1 MKPLPTL
8 RQLRYLVA
16 VVDRCHFGQAAE
28 ACLVSQSTLS
38 AGIQEL
44 EDLLGTPLLERTR
57 RSVMPTPLGREI
69 AERARA
75 LLKEAEDLVD
85 ITRSAADPMS
95 GPLHL
100 GVIPTIGP
108 FLIPRVMP
116 DLRAAFPNLKLYLRE
131 DQTAR
136 LLAQLDLGKLDAA
149 LLALP
154 YPMGN
159 DIETLDVAEDR
170 FSFVC
175 PPGHR
180 LSAGPTAH
188 PVDMA
193 REEMLLLE
201 DGHCLRDHALAACA
215 LESAPRNATFQGTS
229 LHTLVQMAANGL
241 GVTLLPQ
248 MAVDSGILRG
258 LDLVARPLDEDSPG
272 RRIALVW
279 RRTSGRKETFRR
291 LGAALKEAMERE
303 EGDPVSV
310 DASRGTELA
319 LLQEQGTG

>member
-38 AGIQEL
+38 AGLQEL
-44 EDLLGTPLLERTR
+44 EDLLGATLVERTR
-57 RSVMPTPLGREI
+57 RSVLPTPLGREI
-69 AERARA
+69 AERARQ
-75 LLKEAEDLVD
+75 LLKGAEELVD

-95 GPLHL
+95 GALHL

-116 DLRAAFPNLKLYLRE
+116 ALRETFPRLRLYLRE

-136 LLAQLDLGKLDAA
+136 LLGQLNAGKLDAA

-154 YPMGN
+154 YPMGDLETE
-159 DIETLDVAEDR
+159 DIAEDR

-175 PPGHR
+175 PTGHR
-180 LSAGPTAH
+180 LSGTDPAQ
-188 PVDMA
+188 PVTVPSEDL
-193 REEMLLLE
+193 LLLE
-201 DGHCLRDHALAACA
+201 DGHCLRDHAIAACA
-215 LESAPRNATFQGTS
+215 LDATPHNAAFQGTS
-229 LHTLVQMAANGL
+229 LHTLVQMVANGL

-258 LDLVARPLDEDSPG
+258 LDLAVRPLAGDRPG
-272 RRIALVW
+272 RRIALAW
-279 RRTSGRKETFRR
+279 RRTSGRKETFQR
-291 LGAALKEAMERE
+291 LAEALRAEMTRK
-303 EGDPVSV
+303 
-310 DASRGTELA
+310 DA
-319 LLQEQGTG
+319 

>member
-16 VVDRCHFGQAAE
+16 VVDRCHFGQAAD

-44 EDLLGTPLLERTR
+44 EDLLGMPLLERTR

-69 AERARA
+69 AERARV
-75 LLKEAEDLVD
+75 LLKGAEDLVD
-85 ITRSAADPMS
+85 ITRSAADPMA

-108 FLIPRVMP
+108 FMIPRVMP
-116 DLRAAFPNLKLYLRE
+116 DLRTAFPNLKLYLRE

-136 LLAQLDLGKLDAA
+136 LLTRLNSGELDAA

-154 YPMGN
+154 YPAG
-159 DIETLDVAEDR
+159 DVETLDIVEDH

-175 PPGHR
+175 PSEHR
-180 LSAGPTAH
+180 LSAATKAH
-188 PVDMA
+188 PVDVAM
-193 REEMLLLE
+193 EDLLLLE

-215 LESAPRNATFQGTS
+215 LENAPRNTTFQGTS
-229 LHTLVQMAANGL
+229 LHTLVQMVANGL

-248 MAVDSGILRG
+248 MAVESGILRG
-258 LDLVARPLDEDSPG
+258 LDLVTRPLAGDRPY

-291 LGAALKEAMERE
+291 LGAALRETMERA
-303 EGDPVSV
+303 GP
-310 DASRGTELA
+310 L
-319 LLQEQGTG
+319 

>member
-57 RSVMPTPLGREI
+57 RSVLPTPLGREI

-75 LLKEAEDLVD
+75 LLKDAEDLVD
-85 ITRSAADPMS
+85 ITRTAADPMA

-116 DLRAAFPNLKLYLRE
+116 VLRAAFPHLKLYLRE

-136 LLAQLDLGKLDAA
+136 LLARLNSGELDAA

-154 YPMGN
+154 YPAG
-159 DIETLDVAEDR
+159 DIESLDIAEDR

-175 PPGHR
+175 PPQHR
-180 LSAGPTAH
+180 LSAATTAH
-188 PVDMA
+188 PIDVA
-193 REEMLLLE
+193 LENLLLLE

-215 LESAPRNATFQGTS
+215 LESAPRNTTFQGTS
-229 LHTLVQMAANGL
+229 LHTLVQMVANGL

-248 MAVDSGILRG
+248 MAVEAGILRG
-258 LDLVARPLDEDSPG
+258 LDLVVRPLDGAHPY

-279 RRTSGRKETFRR
+279 RRSSGRKETFRR
-291 LGAALKEAMERE
+291 LAATLKGAME
-303 EGDPVSV
+303 PVE
-310 DASRGTELA
+310 A
-319 LLQEQGTG
+319 

>member
-44 EDLLGTPLLERTR
+44 EDLLGATLLERTR
-57 RSVMPTPLGREI
+57 RSVLPTPLGREI
-69 AERARA
+69 ADRARD
-75 LLKEAEDLVD
+75 LLKGAEELVD

-95 GPLHL
+95 GALHL

-116 DLRAAFPNLKLYLRE
+116 ALREAFPRLRLYLRE
-131 DQTAR
+131 DQSAR
-136 LLAQLDLGKLDAA
+136 LLDQLNAGKLDAV

-154 YPMGN
+154 YPIGDLETQ
-159 DIETLDVAEDR
+159 DIGEDH

-175 PPGHR
+175 PTGHR
-180 LSAGPTAH
+180 LSGADSGQTVPAE
-188 PVDMA
+188 DL
-193 REEMLLLE
+193 LLLE
-201 DGHCLRDHALAACA
+201 DGHCLRDHAMAACA
-215 LESAPRNATFQGTS
+215 LDGAPHNTTFQGTS
-229 LHTLVQMAANGL
+229 LHTLVQMVANGL

-258 LDLVARPLDEDSPG
+258 LDLAVRPLDSSRPF
-272 RRIALVW
+272 RRIALAW
-279 RRTSGRKETFRR
+279 RRTSGRKDTFQR
-291 LGAALKEAMERE
+291 LAAALKEVVTQK
-303 EGDPVSV
+303 EG
-310 DASRGTELA
+310 
-319 LLQEQGTG
+319 

>member
-8 RQLRYLVA
+8 RQLQYLVA
-16 VVDRCHFGQAAE
+16 VVDRCHFSRAAE

-57 RSVMPTPLGREI
+57 RSVLPTPLGREI

-75 LLKEAEDLVD
+75 LLKGAEDLVD
-85 ITRSAADPMS
+85 MARSAEDPMA

-108 FLIPRVMP
+108 FMIPRVMP
-116 DLRAAFPNLKLYLRE
+116 GLRAAFPNLKLYLRE

-136 LLAQLDLGKLDAA
+136 LLARLNSGELDAA

-154 YPMGN
+154 YPMGDMESL
-159 DIETLDVAEDR
+159 DIAEDR
-170 FSFVC
+170 FSVVF

-180 LSAGPTAH
+180 LSTVKAAH
-188 PVDMA
+188 PTDMA
-193 REEMLLLE
+193 MEDLLLLE

-215 LESAPRNATFQGTS
+215 LEGARRNTAFQGTS

-248 MAVDSGILRG
+248 MALDSGILRG
-258 LDLVARPLDEDSPG
+258 LDLEARPLDGDRPF
-272 RRIALVW
+272 RRISLVW
-279 RRTSGRKETFRR
+279 RRTSGRKETFRC
-291 LGAALKEAMERE
+291 LGKVLKAEMEGKAAA
-303 EGDPVSV
+303 
-310 DASRGTELA
+310 AA
-319 LLQEQGTG
+319 A

>member
-16 VVDRCHFGQAAE
+16 VVDRCHFGRAAE

-44 EDLLGTPLLERTR
+44 EDLLGVPLLERTR
-57 RSVMPTPLGREI
+57 RSVLPTPLGREI

-75 LLKEAEDLVD
+75 LLKGAEDLVD
-85 ITRSAADPMS
+85 TARSIEDTMA

-108 FLIPRVMP
+108 FMIPRVMP
-116 DLRAAFPNLKLYLRE
+116 GLRAAFPRLKLFLRE

-136 LLAQLDLGKLDAA
+136 LLDRLDSGELDAA

-154 YPMGN
+154 YPSN
-159 DIETLDVAEDR
+159 DVESVDITEDR
-170 FSFVC
+170 FSVVC

-180 LSAGPTAH
+180 LCGMPSAH
-188 PVDMA
+188 PSDVAVDDL
-193 REEMLLLE
+193 LLLE
-201 DGHCLRDHALAACA
+201 DGHCLRDHALAACSLQA
-215 LESAPRNATFQGTS
+215 GRRNATFQGTS
-229 LHTLVQMAANGL
+229 LHTLVQMVANGL

-248 MAVDSGILRG
+248 MALDAGILRG
-258 LDLVARPLDEDSPG
+258 LDVAVRPLEGDHPF
-272 RRIALVW
+272 RRIGLVW
-279 RRTSGRKETFRR
+279 RRTSGRKETFVR
-291 LGAALKEAMERE
+291 LAEALKVEMRTVNGFLPTGRELGTGAAA
-303 EGDPVSV
+303 VS
-310 DASRGTELA
+310 G
-319 LLQEQGTG
+319 